1 MERSFDGFGADAFA
15 WFEGL
20 ARDNT
25 RAYFGAT
32 RETYEAS
39 VRGPLQAL
47 LGELQPEFGGEVRLM
62 RQQRDLRF
70 SCDRTPYKERTAGF
84 LQARPGGSLYAELS
98 ARGFYATI
106 RASRCCATS

>member
-15 WFEGL
+15 WFERL

-32 RETYEAS
+32 REAYEAS
-39 VRGPLQAL
+39 VRRALEAL

-70 SCDRTPYKERTAGF
+70 SRDRTRRRRRRVGSRSGARCSRRRRAGS
-84 LQARPGGSLYAELS
+84 R
-98 ARGFYATI
+98 ATI